1 MFYLMDNRIFFT
13 KNFNAFRGDSKE
25 NIKCIIGLM
34 LDIAM
39 YSQEK
44 KKVILKE
51 VKNSYLVRDNKDI
64 MDSLYHI

>member
-1 MFYLMDNRIFFT
+1 
-13 KNFNAFRGDSKE
+13 
-25 NIKCIIGLM
+25 M